1 MPTSPQV
8 PSGAATLGALLEQT
22 ATRHPDRVAW
32 RFIEREES
40 VTFAE
45 LLRYVNAAA
54 SGLRALGVVKGDH
67 VAVMSTNRLAFL
79 GAWLAL
85 ARLGAVTVAVNTR
98 YTPREVE
105 YLVRDSEAGYLLVE
119 ARFLPVVEAI
129 PSWPTLSSRERVM
142 VIDESGEPDQS
153 TRVGHDWQALVG
165 SGDAA
170 ARFDEDVGP
179 DDLVNIQYT
188 SGTTGFPKGCMLTHR
203 YWISSAEVTGCSLD
217 FPLERVIY
225 NQNFFYMDGPF
236 LATMCLSAGATF
248 FVVTTPS
255 ASKFI
260 GWARELAIQY
270 CFFFEALYKTDEAP
284 DDCDNQFELIQTF
297 GFNRNNHTDLE
308 RRFGSVAREA
318 FGMTECGAGL
328 QMPSAVTDMVGSG
341 SCGVPVAHR
350 EATIMDDAGTP
361 VGAGEVGELW
371 LRGPGIMLGYYNNPE
386 ATAEVFSGEWFRTGD
401 LFRQDE
407 RGYYYI
413 VGRKK
418 DMVRR
423 NAENIACREVEEVL
437 RALPLV
443 REAAVVAVP
452 DDAVGEEV
460 KAYLQLQEGLDA
472 RDLSPEQVIAHCRER
487 LASFKVPRYVEYRTS
502 FPMTDSARVEK
513 RKVTAE
519 SEDLRLNSYD
529 RVEGGWR

>member
-1 MPTSPQV
+1 MSTSPQV
-8 PSGAATLGALLEQT
+8 PSGAATLGALLKQT
-22 ATRHPDRVAW
+22 AARYPDRVAW

-54 SGLRALGVVKGDH
+54 RGLRSLGVDKGDH
-67 VAVMSTNRLAFL
+67 GAVMSTNRLAFL

-85 ARLGAVTVAVNTR
+85 ARLGAVLVAVNTR

-105 YLVRDSEAGYLLVE
+105 YLVRDSEAAYLFVE
-119 ARFLPVVEAI
+119 ARFLPVVEATTR
-129 PSWPTLSSRERVM
+129 WPDLSSRGRVI
-142 VIDESGEPDQS
+142 VIGEPGHP
-153 TRVGHDWQALVG
+153 TRVGHDWQALLG
-165 SGDAA
+165 PGGFA

-260 GWARELAIQY
+260 GWAREFAIQY
-270 CFFFEALYKTDEAP
+270 CFFFEALYKTDETP
-284 DDCDNQFELIQTF
+284 DDGDNQFELIRTF
-297 GFNRNNHTDLE
+297 GFNRNHHADLE

-328 QMPSAVTDMVGSG
+328 QMPSTVTDMVGSG

-350 EATIMDDAGTP
+350 GPAG
-361 VGAGEVGELW
+361 GG
-371 LRGPGIMLGYYNNPE
+371 
-386 ATAEVFSGEWFRTGD
+386 
-401 LFRQDE
+401 
-407 RGYYYI
+407 
-413 VGRKK
+413 
-418 DMVRR
+418 
-423 NAENIACREVEEVL
+423 
-437 RALPLV
+437 
-443 REAAVVAVP
+443 VA
-452 DDAVGEEV
+452 
-460 KAYLQLQEGLDA
+460 QL
-472 RDLSPEQVIAHCRER
+472 
-487 LASFKVPRYVEYRTS
+487 
-502 FPMTDSARVEK
+502 
-513 RKVTAE
+513 
-519 SEDLRLNSYD
+519 
-529 RVEGGWR
+529 